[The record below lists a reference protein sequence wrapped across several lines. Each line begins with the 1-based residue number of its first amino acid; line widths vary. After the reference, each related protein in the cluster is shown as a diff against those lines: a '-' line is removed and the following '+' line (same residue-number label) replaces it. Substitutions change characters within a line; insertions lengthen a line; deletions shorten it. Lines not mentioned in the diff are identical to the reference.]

1 MFQFVHLVASF
12 SIEFDHK
19 LVEFEKGLPVGH
31 CEEGDFELFGSVVEF
46 GLHVDADG
54 ACALV

>member
-12 SIEFDHK
+12 PIEFDHK

-54 ACALV
+54 TCALV